1 MNDYGGLS
9 RAVREEIEQIKA
21 AENLERETN
30 KRSQQRP
37 EHYNFWQK
45 LRDNMLL
52 MINKAPK

>member
-30 KRSQQRP
+30 KRSKQKP
-37 EHYNFWQK
+37 YDSNFWQK

-52 MINKAPK
+52 IINKAPK